1 MWEEITNLAIQN
13 GLFAVLFLGLLIYLL
28 KDSSKREKKY
38 QQTIESLN
46 KHLDI
51 VENIEKDVGDIKQ
64 EIKYKPKRA
73 KKETAT
79 KWWGV
84 MKKIFNY
91 NFLMTVL
98 ASVVVLLEVLVNV
111 LKLNINIDAVI
122 SISVAI
128 IGVMVTLGIVSKDKS
143 DKNIE
148 TKEDLQDLLDDKK
161 DNNNENEKEE

>member
-79 KWWGV
+79 K
-84 MKKIFNY
+84 
-91 NFLMTVL
+91 
-98 ASVVVLLEVLVNV
+98 
-111 LKLNINIDAVI
+111 
-122 SISVAI
+122 
-128 IGVMVTLGIVSKDKS
+128 
-143 DKNIE
+143 
-148 TKEDLQDLLDDKK
+148 
-161 DNNNENEKEE
+161 

>member
-1 MWEEITNLAIQN
+1 MWEEILNLAIQN
-13 GLFAVLFLGLLIYLL
+13 GLFAVLFLGLLVYSL

-51 VENIEKDVGDIKQ
+51 VENIEKDVGEIKQ
-64 EIKYKPKRA
+64 DLKYKPKRV

-91 NFLMTVL
+91 SFLMTVL

-111 LKLNINIDAVI
+111 FKININIEAVI
-122 SISVAI
+122 SVSVALV
-128 IGVMVTLGIVSKDKS
+128 GVMVTLGIVTKEKDDKS
-143 DKNIE
+143 IE
-148 TKEDLQDLLDDKK
+148 TREDLQELLDEKK
-161 DNNNENEKEE
+161 DENKDD